1 MYTFTT
7 EQESAFDLDR
17 DGISLFYSSDKQDK
31 SSLVVCNKGNMF
43 TIGKDCLLFNDKRAE
58 IDMDRFR
65 TYTSQSVS
73 YKSLTHLIKICGLT
87 EDIIHSGQLFVAF
100 DERMDF
106 LSAVKY
112 VYSILGTLPPQARFS
127 HKMHYAARYCGANNM
142 RYNPG
147 DDDFIQIFSA
157 SHVFN
162 IEIGGGVIE
171 ALEPNENHP
180 YQRVMLDVAEDREL
194 IAGAVLQKMILDC
207 DEDAAGM
214 VMLDSFSSEISVG
227 VWEKQFEPVIPQNIN
242 IPCKKA
248 IILEKGY
255 ANVLLIKIGD
265 AVLSYPLDGSLNNE
279 RAVNVTVD
287 IDSCTGCFEIEMAS
301 ENRLLVQTITFLDLI
316 KYNNNK

>member
-7 EQESAFDLDR
+7 EQESVFDLDR
-17 DGISLFYSSDKQDK
+17 DGISLFYSSGKQDK

-43 TIGKDCLLFNDKRAE
+43 TIGKDCLLFNDKRVE
-58 IDMDRFR
+58 IDMDRFH

-73 YKSLTHLIKICGLT
+73 YKSLARLIKICGLA

-112 VYSILGTLPPQARFS
+112 VYSILGTLPPHARFS
-127 HKMHYAARYCGANNM
+127 CKMHYAAEYCGANNM
-142 RYNPG
+142 RY
-147 DDDFIQIFSA
+147 DDDAYIQIYSA

-162 IEIGGGVIE
+162 IEIGGGLIE
-171 ALEPNENHP
+171 ALEPDENHP
-180 YQRVMLDVAEDREL
+180 YQRVTLDVAEDREL
-194 IAGAVLQKMILDC
+194 IAGAVLQKMILEC
-207 DEDAAGM
+207 DEDAFGM

-227 VWEKQFEPVIPQNIN
+227 VWEKQFEPVIPQNII
-242 IPCKKA
+242 IPCKRS

-279 RAVNVTVD
+279 ESVNVTVD
-287 IDSCTGCFEIEMAS
+287 IGSCIGCSLIEIAS
-301 ENRLLVQTITFLDLI
+301 ENRLLVQTIRLLDLI
-316 KYNNNK
+316 KYNNNN